1 MLVVTILLTVDESEY
16 SLMKKSS
23 AIWLACHETMNV
35 KKFDPAITLPG
46 QLRKQEHGS
55 SMVFVNR
62 KLAATAADELDY
74 LIRET
79 EGIEADPLSNDV
91 FQARDHLRKPL
102 SFELEDE

>member
-1 MLVVTILLTVDESEY
+1 
-16 SLMKKSS
+16 MKRAST
-23 AIWLACHETMNV
+23 IWLASSMASHETMNV
-35 KKFDPAITLPG
+35 EKFHPAITLSG

-62 KLAATAADELDY
+62 KLATTAADELDS

-91 FQARDHLRKPL
+91 FQARDHLREAL
-102 SFELEDE
+102 GFELEDE